1 MAIADE
7 LIALLGFRLDGT
19 DAARRYETILGNLT
33 TKIGAMAAVAAKF
46 AGIAAGAMI
55 TGFGALGGSV
65 ISTSAKFQDFQSTL
79 ETIEGS
85 SEAAKKSLAWISDFG
100 KKTPYDVE
108 QVTASFVKLKA
119 FGIDPIANDTLR
131 ILGDSASAMG
141 KTLDQA
147 VEMFTDASSGEFE
160 RLKEFGLRAST
171 EGDKVTFTWSKNG
184 KELTKTL
191 KKNGEEIRGFLL
203 NQFGERFEGAMDKKS
218 RNWDGMISNLGDTWI
233 DFQRRIGEAGFFEN
247 VSKKLG
253 TVLATLQKL
262 DDEGRLDEWAKALS
276 TSLIWTADILWA
288 VGTRIVENVLFL
300 IENFERLQTPLLII
314 GGLFAWM
321 VARAFPIITAF
332 MILGFVI
339 DDFLAY
345 LQGGE
350 SKIGDFIQWIQD
362 LTGVSDTVAQSLAGL
377 GGVVA
382 TALTA
387 AFVLAP
393 VKSLRMFA
401 FILTGG
407 IRGIFWVVGSVMLRA
422 IGLLGPLLLAGFTA
436 LAPTVMSGA
445 AAAFALLSNP
455 IGWAV
460 LIGGVA
466 AGLIWYFWDEL
477 VVAWEDL
484 KGRATALFNGFKD
497 LMMNIDWT
505 GAGIALMNS
514 VWNGMK
520 QVGEQIKAWFA
531 SLVPDWARDA
541 MGMEGGSAAVAV
553 PGSGTITQT
562 GEVTPGD
569 NGNLTLTPEAID
581 AKLKANQE
589 ETRRVLGNLN
599 GNLGRMIPE
608 KATEVVA
615 TDARQDNRAFPLTN
629 NVTIN
634 QTVTQA
640 TNAGAQAAQAT
651 GDAVQGKLAEQRTQ
665 VEAGPS
671 F

>member
-7 LIALLGFRLDGT
+7 LIALLGFKLDGA
-19 DAARRYETILGNLT
+19 DAAKRYEAILGNLT
-33 TKIGAMAAVAAKF
+33 NKIGLMAAAAAKM

-65 ISTSAKFQDFQSTL
+65 IATSAKFQDFQSTL

-85 SEAAKKSLAWISDFG
+85 SEAAKKALDWISDFG

-131 ILGDSASAMG
+131 ILGDTASAMG

-191 KKNGEEIRGFLL
+191 KKNGEEIRQFLL
-203 NQFGERFEGAMDKKS
+203 EQFGDRFEGAMDKKS
-218 RNWDGMISNLGDTWI
+218 RNWNGMISNLGDTWI
-233 DFQRRIGEAGFFEN
+233 DFQRRIGDAGFFDN
-247 VSKKLG
+247 VSKKLAW
-253 TVLATLQKL
+253 VLDSIQKL
-262 DDEGRLDEWAKALS
+262 DDQGRLDEWAKSLS
-276 TSLIWTADILWA
+276 QSLEWTADVVFA
-288 VGTRIVENVLFL
+288 VAKRIGENVIFL
-300 IENFERLQTPLLII
+300 IDNFEHLQTPLLILAGI
-314 GGLFAWM
+314 FGFM
-321 VARAFPIITAF
+321 VARAFPLITIFTILAF
-332 MILGFVI
+332 AV

-350 SKIGDFIQWIQD
+350 SKIGQFIEWIKE

-377 GGVVA
+377 GGVVGA
-382 TALTA
+382 ALTA

-393 VKSLRMFA
+393 VKSLRLFA
-401 FILTGG
+401 TILTVGM
-407 IRGIFWVVGSVMLRA
+407 RGVFWTVGTVALTA
-422 IGLLGPLLLAGFTA
+422 IARLGPLLLAGFTA
-436 LAPTVMSGA
+436 LAPIVMKGA
-445 AAAFALLSNP
+445 LAAFALLSNP

-477 VVAWEDL
+477 VVAWDQL
-484 KGRATALFNGFKD
+484 KARATTLWNGFRD
-497 LMMNIDWT
+497 LMLNIDWT
-505 GAGIALMNS
+505 GAGIALMNK
-514 VWNGMK
+514 VWAGMK
-520 QVGEQIKAWFA
+520 QVGEEIKAWFV
-531 SLVPDWARDA
+531 SLVPDWAKDA
-541 MGMEGGSAAVAV
+541 MGIETEGGPVAE
-553 PGSGTITQT
+553 TNIQQT
-562 GEVTPGD
+562 GETTPSE
-569 NGNLTLTPEAID
+569 GNTLKLTPEALD
-581 AKLKANQE
+581 RRLQLQNE
-589 ETRRVLGNLN
+589 ETQRVLGNLN
-599 GNLGRMIPE
+599 ENLARMVPE
-608 KATEVVA
+608 RATEVVA
-615 TDARQDNRAFPLTN
+615 TDARQDNRQFPLTN

-640 TNAGAQAAQAT
+640 TNAGSQAAQAT
-651 GDAVQGKLAEQRTQ
+651 ASAVSGTLATQRTQ
-665 VEAGPS
+665 IESGPS